1 MKKIVLFVFLALP
14 IFLLAEGN
22 SFVAKGGIGSITL
35 NDQVYNRVSLYPEL
49 SVWKFALGLDIELLF
64 DKDGKIYKKDW
75 EDAED
80 YVNKILY
87 FRFAQRG
94 DPFYFLM
101 GNISSYTLGKGLIMQ
116 DYCNDL
122 LYPDERKLGA
132 MVGFNVANWSAEFFS
147 ADVIE
152 NDILAARVAYS
163 PISRLQIG
171 VSGAA
176 DLDQYNGISDQDGD
190 NFPDIYDDFPND
202 ENYYDKYQK
211 DKTALREAW
220 IKKFGDDSGFEDYF
234 NDLLAESDHKKLD
247 ELKKSEDGKKEVYEV
262 GADYTVDIYRG
273 RSLFLQHYGEVAHI
287 VDHGYG
293 FVFPGFIAKFFI
305 FDLNA
310 GFRHYGKEF
319 TAPYFGHLYDQN
331 RVEVTK
337 VGDSAVIVTKEEQ
350 LDNLKAAN
358 GWQATLTSDFF
369 GVMDLKVSY
378 NNMHYDDDKLAHQN
392 IQGIE
397 GVLSLRPNVV
407 PKISTAYI
415 KYSQENEPKLF
426 EHWKTET
433 TYIEGKVGLELTAST
448 SVNWLYTER
457 YKDLNGDGKIS
468 GRDETISN
476 VSFGVEMT
484 F

>member
-171 VSGAA
+171 VSV
-176 DLDQYNGISDQDGD
+176 
-190 NFPDIYDDFPND
+190 
-202 ENYYDKYQK
+202 
-211 DKTALREAW
+211 
-220 IKKFGDDSGFEDYF
+220 
-234 NDLLAESDHKKLD
+234 
-247 ELKKSEDGKKEVYEV
+247 KKSWEKFRLNPTRRE
-262 GADYTVDIYRG
+262 I
-273 RSLFLQHYGEVAHI
+273 
-287 VDHGYG
+287 
-293 FVFPGFIAKFFI
+293 PPAKAK
-305 FDLNA
+305 NA
-310 GFRHYGKEF
+310 
-319 TAPYFGHLYDQN
+319 
-331 RVEVTK
+331 VV
-337 VGDSAVIVTKEEQ
+337 KEE
-350 LDNLKAAN
+350 
-358 GWQATLTSDFF
+358 
-369 GVMDLKVSY
+369 
-378 NNMHYDDDKLAHQN
+378 
-392 IQGIE
+392 
-397 GVLSLRPNVV
+397 
-407 PKISTAYI
+407 
-415 KYSQENEPKLF
+415 
-426 EHWKTET
+426 
-433 TYIEGKVGLELTAST
+433 
-448 SVNWLYTER
+448 
-457 YKDLNGDGKIS
+457 
-468 GRDETISN
+468 
-476 VSFGVEMT
+476 
-484 F
+484 